1 MMKRLIVTV
10 VLLMMPC
17 IAWSVTMCARD
28 DVLAI
33 SLVPGIGGAGSTYN
47 AAEYTWRV
55 NFSYGTILG
64 EATCLSAAEGGE
76 GSKQFAFTNTS
87 GEMLSYDIPKGLHGT
102 DKKGNERG
110 FCWCRMTH
118 PASSR
123 WVFYNSNS
131 ASNCASLCAY
141 NCANDARINVGLRSG
156 LFGSVGR

>member
-1 MMKRLIVTV
+1 MKRLIVTV

-17 IAWSVTMCARD
+17 IAWPVTMCARD

-33 SLVPGIGGAGSTYN
+33 SLVPGIGGESSTYK

-76 GSKQFAFTNTS
+76 GSKQYAFTNTS
-87 GEMLSYDIPKGLHGT
+87 GEMLSYDVPKGLHGT
-102 DKKGNERG
+102 DDNGNERV

-123 WVFYNSNS
+123 WVFWNSSS
-131 ASNCASLCAY
+131 ASKCAANCTSNCATY
-141 NCANDARINVGLRSG
+141 VGRYDSLRSG
-156 LFGSVGR
+156 LFSSVGR

>member
-1 MMKRLIVTV
+1 MKRLIVAG
-10 VLLMMPC
+10 VLMMMPC

-33 SLVPGIGGAGSTYN
+33 SLVPGIGGESSTYK

-87 GEMLSYDIPKGLHGT
+87 GEMLSYDVPKGLHGT
-102 DKKGNERG
+102 DDNGNGRG
-110 FCWCRMTH
+110 YCWCRMTH

-123 WVFYNSNS
+123 WVFFISYT
-131 ASNCASLCAY
+131 ASNCTSRCARYCASNAL
-141 NCANDARINVGLRSG
+141 NNANMRSG

>member
-1 MMKRLIVTV
+1 MKRLIVAG
-10 VLLMMPC
+10 VLMMMPC

-28 DVLAI
+28 DVLSI
-33 SLVPGIGGAGSTYN
+33 SLVPGIAGADWAYN

-76 GSKQFAFTNTS
+76 GSKQYAFTNTS
-87 GEMLSYDIPKGLHGT
+87 GEMLSYDVPKGLHGT
-102 DKKGNERG
+102 DNNGNERVY
-110 FCWCRMTH
+110 CWCRMTH

-123 WVFYNSNS
+123 WVFYRGFSAS
-131 ASNCASLCAY
+131 SCASNCAKDCAAVTFKY
-141 NCANDARINVGLRSG
+141 DSMRFG